1 MNFKKKKLKTENES
15 LITRIKKI
23 WVSLIFQKKKRK
35 KKARNKRTVKV
46 YQKFEKEL
54 GKI

>member
-23 WVSLIFQKKKRK
+23 WVSLIFQKKRK
-35 KKARNKRTVKV
+35 KKS
-46 YQKFEKEL
+46 QK
-54 GKI
+54 

>member
-23 WVSLIFQKKKRK
+23 WVSLIFQKKKREK
-35 KKARNKRTVKV
+35 KS
-46 YQKFEKEL
+46 QK
-54 GKI
+54 